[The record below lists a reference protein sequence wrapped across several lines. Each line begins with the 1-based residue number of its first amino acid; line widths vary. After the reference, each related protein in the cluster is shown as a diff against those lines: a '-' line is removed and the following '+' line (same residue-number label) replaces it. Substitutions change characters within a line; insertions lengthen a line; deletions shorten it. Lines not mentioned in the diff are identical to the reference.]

1 MTEKVPTPDQLE
13 RVKKLSRRLGV
24 DAPQPKNRQQAA
36 EIVVHLRRK
45 LRDVLEAQPSPTVVT
60 WCDQCGKAGIRKR
73 RDELDVECRY
83 CGGDVRRRTL
93 PSRLEARKYRDM
105 LWQQRRVLD
114 AVKAETEGGAGPV
127 SLSPREDAAKADA
140 GGIA

>member
-1 MTEKVPTPDQLE
+1 MPEKVPTPDQLE
-13 RVKKLSRRLGV
+13 RIGKLSKRLGV
-24 DAPQPKNRQQAA
+24 DAPKPKNRQQGA
-36 EIVVHLRRK
+36 EIVVYLRRK

-93 PSRLEARKYRDM
+93 PSKLEARKYRDM

-114 AVKAETEGGAGPV
+114 AVKAEAGGGPV
-127 SLSPREDAAKADA
+127 SPSPPGADA